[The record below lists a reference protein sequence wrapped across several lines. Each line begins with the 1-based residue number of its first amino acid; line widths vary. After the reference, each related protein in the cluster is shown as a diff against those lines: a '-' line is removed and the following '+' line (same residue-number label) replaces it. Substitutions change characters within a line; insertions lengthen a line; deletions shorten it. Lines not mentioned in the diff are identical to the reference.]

1 MKKETEL
8 AHLSTKHSVNTS
20 IDFFFYKKVHS
31 LLEAMIM
38 KNK

>member
-20 IDFFFYKKVHS
+20 IDFFFYKKVQFTWS
-31 LLEAMIM
+31 YDYE
-38 KNK
+38 K